1 MRYKMKKWVL
11 IWGVI
16 LSLASNAQADVS
28 DITTWEQDFNQCT
41 KKFEAEEKKCS
52 DSWKTTCYEYRMSLN
67 KDTQNC
73 YQKVAVGLFENFYDL
88 SKQEAVKRFD
98 EYKNFIYSQYDFI
111 YNETSY
117 CKKNNCGIALDL
129 YSEYAT
135 TQELEIYVYIII
147 KSISARN

>member
-1 MRYKMKKWVL
+1 MKKFIL
-11 IWGVI
+11 ILGLI
-16 LSLASNAQADVS
+16 LSLASNARADVS

-73 YQKVAVGLFENFYDL
+73 YQKVAVGLFENFYNL

-117 CKKNNCGIALDL
+117 CKKNNCGIALAL

-135 TQELEIYVYIII
+135 TQELEIYVYKII